1 MSNRPVYSVCFSPE
15 DSFLATGSFDNKVT
29 LWNTS
34 TGRLI
39 TVMSEHD
46 APVCAVAFSPTCR
59 LLASAGSDDVVML
72 WSIPDGK
79 KLARETV
86 IKKFPCLF
94 SSPGLLKFGCV
105 LCIEWH
111 LLEGFWGGGEICI
124 NKNYLS
130 N

>member
-1 MSNRPVYSVCFSPE
+1 M
-15 DSFLATGSFDNKVT
+15 A

-79 KLARETV
+79 KLARETA
-86 IKKFPCLF
+86 IKN
-94 SSPGLLKFGCV
+94 SHACV
-105 LCIEWH
+105 
-111 LLEGFWGGGEICI
+111 FGGGVVGEIY
-124 NKNYLS
+124 KQTLLS